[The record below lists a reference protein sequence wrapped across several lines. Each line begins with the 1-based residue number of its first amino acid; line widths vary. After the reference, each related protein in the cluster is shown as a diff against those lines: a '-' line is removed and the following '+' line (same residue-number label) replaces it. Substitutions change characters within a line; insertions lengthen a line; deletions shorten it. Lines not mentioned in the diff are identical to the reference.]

1 VPARQRWP
9 CSGPVSKHRERGYRR
24 HSGARSCASPESGA
38 SQNWIKIK
46 NPQHPAMTRVMKVI
60 A

>member
-1 VPARQRWP
+1 MHVPARQWWP
-9 CSGPVSKHRERGYRR
+9 CSGPVSKHRERGYR
-24 HSGARSCASPESGA
+24 PGA